1 MMNKEMIMDLIP
13 TSAAEILKMSSE
25 RAFNI
30 AISNVRNPNSLGDM
44 IAASTKK
51 YLELTD
57 KIERLEAE
65 LAAFDLGIAKVR
77 ISKRVAIV
85 PKYARG
91 VTK

>member
-1 MMNKEMIMDLIP
+1 MKNTMTP
-13 TSAAEILKMSSE
+13 GEILASYVTGD

-30 AISNVRNPNSLGDM
+30 AIANIRNPNSLGDM
-44 IAASTKK
+44 IAASVKR
-51 YLELTD
+51 YEALTD

-65 LAAFDLGIAKVR
+65 LAAFDLGTAKVR
-77 ISKRVAIV
+77 ISKRVARV